1 MKRSWKF
8 LVLTSMFMM
17 LIGAVAACGGST
29 GSAVPVHMGDHLF
42 PQNTVSLHRGESIL
56 LINSS
61 SMQHII
67 ENGTWK
73 NQEAHPGA
81 ELGAPKV
88 NATIAAGSSQTIG
101 PFTVTGTF
109 HFYCTIHPGMNLN
122 VIVT

>member
-1 MKRSWKF
+1 
-8 LVLTSMFMM
+8 
-17 LIGAVAACGGST
+17 
-29 GSAVPVHMGDHLF
+29 
-42 PQNTVSLHRGESIL
+42 
-56 LINSS
+56 
-61 SMQHII
+61 MQHII

-101 PFTVTGTF
+101 PFTATGTF

-122 VIVT
+122 GNCNVSESQMCAQVEHESYSILGLQSQQKGVVTV